1 MSTELDFHLDD
12 LAPADADS
20 EYAEQQFWSG
30 DLTVL
35 TEHHTAPH
43 GSHSYVVAHDGSV
56 TWGAPGEPQVAAIKV
71 ARDLSL
77 NTFTMETAYH
87 ATIPFAQNWLME
99 HGCPPEQI
107 AQVGAEFPTPADD
120 LTVRIEAQIRES
132 GARYEVIESQTSD
145 YDPCEAWTLTRDGD
159 AVQAPVR
166 LFLEEGDS
174 NTHTYTLREG
184 AFADEETALRWL
196 DDRSTPLP
204 QPPEHLGEAA
214 ALRTGAALAR
224 SAGSSEVPK
233 TAASG
238 AHQSAAAVP
247 VQRSVQGRLL

>member
-35 TEHHTAPH
+35 TKHHTAPH
-43 GSHSYVVAHDGSV
+43 GSHSYVVAYDGSV
-56 TWGAPGEPQVAAIKV
+56 TWGVPGEPQVAAIKV

-77 NTFTMETAYH
+77 DTFTMETAYH
-87 ATIPFAQNWLME
+87 ATIPFAQNWLIE
-99 HGCPPEQI
+99 RGCPPDQI
-107 AQVGAEFPTPADD
+107 AEVGAELSTPADD

-145 YDPCEAWTLTRDGD
+145 YDPCEAWTLTRDGE

-166 LFLEEGDS
+166 LFLEEANS
-174 NTHTYTLREG
+174 NIPTYTLREG
-184 AFADEETALRWL
+184 AFPDEETALRWL
-196 DDRSTPLP
+196 GDRSTPLP
-204 QPPEHLGEAA
+204 QPPEHLSEAA
-214 ALRTGAALAR
+214 ALRTRAALAR
-224 SAGSSEVPK
+224 SAGGSEIPR
-233 TAASG
+233 TAPG

-247 VQRSVQGRLL
+247 VRRSVQGRLL

>member
-1 MSTELDFHLDD
+1 MSTELDFRLDD
-12 LAPADADS
+12 LVPADADS

-35 TEHHTAPH
+35 TEHHPAPH

-56 TWGAPGEPQVAAIKV
+56 TWGVPGEPQVAAIKV
-71 ARDLSL
+71 ARNLSL
-77 NTFTMETAYH
+77 NTFTMETTYH
-87 ATIPFAQNWLME
+87 ATVPFAQNWLIE
-99 HGCPPEQI
+99 QGCPPEQM
-107 AQVGAEFPTPADD
+107 AEVGAEAATPADD
-120 LTVRIEAQIRES
+120 LTVRIEAEIRES
-132 GARYEVIESQTSD
+132 GTRYEVIETDTSD
-145 YDPCEAWTLTRDGD
+145 YDPCEAWTLTRDSD
-159 AVQAPVR
+159 TVQEPIR
-166 LFLEEGDS
+166 LFLQEWDV
-174 NTHTYTLREG
+174 NAYTYTLREG

-214 ALRTGAALAR
+214 ALRTRAALAR
-224 SAGSSEVPK
+224 SAGSSEIPR
-233 TAASG
+233 TASG

>member
-56 TWGAPGEPQVAAIKV
+56 TWGVPGEPQVAAIKV

-87 ATIPFAQNWLME
+87 ATVPFAQNWLIE

-107 AQVGAEFPTPADD
+107 TEVGAGFSTPADD
-120 LTVRIEAQIRES
+120 LTVRIETQIRES
-132 GARYEVIESQTSD
+132 GTRYEVIESQTSD
-145 YDPCEAWTLTRDGD
+145 DDPCEAWTLTRDSQ
-159 AVQAPVR
+159 AAQAPVR

-174 NTHTYTLREG
+174 NAHTYTLREG
-184 AFADEETALRWL
+184 TFPDEETALRWL

-204 QPPEHLGEAA
+204 QPPDHLGETA
-214 ALRTGAALAR
+214 ALRTRAALAR
-224 SAGSSEVPK
+224 SAGSSEIPK
-233 TAASG
+233 TAPG